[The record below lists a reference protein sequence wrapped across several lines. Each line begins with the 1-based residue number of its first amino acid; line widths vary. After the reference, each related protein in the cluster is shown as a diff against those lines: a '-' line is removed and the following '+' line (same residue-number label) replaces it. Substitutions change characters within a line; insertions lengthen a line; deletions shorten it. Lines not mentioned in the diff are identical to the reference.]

1 MSSSL
6 LLSTT
11 ISSLAANVGH
21 RGETL
26 IMTELM
32 NGILNS
38 QIAKRLMLLLR
49 GVEMAGRTMEET
61 CYLPEIWAVLGEDA
75 GLECL
80 LGMLD
85 EEEKEER
92 EIRDTEEREIRGNQT
107 F

>member
-1 MSSSL
+1 
-6 LLSTT
+6 
-11 ISSLAANVGH
+11 
-21 RGETL
+21 
-26 IMTELM
+26 
-32 NGILNS
+32 
-38 QIAKRLMLLLR
+38 
-49 GVEMAGRTMEET
+49 MAGRTMEET
-61 CYLPEIWAVLGEDA
+61 CYLPEILAVLGEDA